1 MGWPLYS
8 VAVLFAGMT
17 WGKPAVVGPLKNL
30 AGNHSQSIVVANGP
44 GTMIQLR
51 QKTNLHGRIVSTG
64 FEA

>member
-1 MGWPLYS
+1 
-8 VAVLFAGMT
+8 MT